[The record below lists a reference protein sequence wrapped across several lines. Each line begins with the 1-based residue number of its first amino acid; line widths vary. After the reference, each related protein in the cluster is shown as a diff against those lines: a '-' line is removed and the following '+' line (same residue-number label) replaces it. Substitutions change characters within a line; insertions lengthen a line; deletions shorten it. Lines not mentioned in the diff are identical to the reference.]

1 MEQGGREETP
11 NAVNRSPASRA
22 LAFGGGDYAR
32 AAARTSSGV
41 KGIRRSLSPVAA

>member
-1 MEQGGREETP
+1 MEEGGRGETP

-32 AAARTSSGV
+32 AAACTSSGV
-41 KGIRRSLSPVAA
+41 KGIRRSLRPVAA